1 MSADAPSPK
10 DYATLN
16 VVHSGLLAA
25 TALVAHRRGAREPV
39 GPAEMAQLGLA
50 AFSIAKAV
58 SREKIG
64 SWVREPFV
72 DGDGREDP
80 TPAGGGLRR
89 AVGELV
95 TCSRCVG
102 AWSALSL
109 VGLRT
114 ASPAAGRVATTVFAT
129 AGANDFLQ
137 AGFRLLCAEANAA
150 RRRSEEPVVAAQEET
165 VA

>member
-1 MSADAPSPK
+1 MTTSEPRPQ
-10 DYATLN
+10 DYAALN
-16 VVHSGLLAA
+16 LVHSGLLAA
-25 TALVAHRRGAREPV
+25 TALVAHRRGRAAPPSV
-39 GPAEMAQLGLA
+39 TDMAQLSLA

-64 SWVREPFV
+64 TWVRDPFV
-72 DGDGREDP
+72 ADDDGEIIP
-80 TPAGGGLRR
+80 VAGGLRG

-109 VGLRT
+109 VALRT
-114 ASPAAGRVATTVFAT
+114 ASPAAGQIATTVFAT

-137 AGFRLLCAEANAA
+137 AGFRLVCNSANIARSRVHAA
-150 RRRSEEPVVAAQEET
+150 DHAP
-165 VA
+165 

>member
-1 MSADAPSPK
+1 MSDSPRPQ

-16 VVHSGLLAA
+16 VVHSALLAG
-25 TALVAHRRGAREPV
+25 TALLARRRGRGQPLST
-39 GPAEMAQLGLA
+39 AEMAQLSLA
-50 AFSIAKAV
+50 AFSVAKAV

-64 SWVREPFV
+64 SWVREPFTDV
-72 DGDGREDP
+72 DG
-80 TPAGGGLRR
+80 AGEPEPVGGPLRR

-114 ASPAAGRVATTVFAT
+114 ASPVAGQVATTVFAT

-137 AGFRLLCAEANAA
+137 AGFRLLCNVSNDA
-150 RRRSEEPVVAAQEET
+150 RRRAETPDYPVEQPS
-165 VA
+165 

>member
-1 MSADAPSPK
+1 MELLEPRPHH
-10 DYATLN
+10 YATLN
-16 VVHSGLLAA
+16 LVHTGLLAA
-25 TALVAHRRGAREPV
+25 TALAAHRRGWRDPLSSTDMV
-39 GPAEMAQLGLA
+39 QLSLA

-72 DGDGREDP
+72 ASDSTGEPRP
-80 TPAGGGLRR
+80 VAGGLRG

-95 TCSRCVG
+95 SCPRCVG

-109 VGLRT
+109 VALRT
-114 ASPAAGRVATTVFAT
+114 ASPAAGQVATTVFAT

-137 AGFRLLCAEANAA
+137 AGFRVVCNGANIVRARADEASYP
-150 RRRSEEPVVAAQEET
+150 SEQPT
-165 VA
+165 

>member
-1 MSADAPSPK
+1 MSSPEPRPQ

-16 VVHSGLLAA
+16 LVHSGLLAA
-25 TALVAHRRGAREPV
+25 TALAARRRGSPEPLS
-39 GPAEMAQLGLA
+39 AADMAQLSLA

-64 SWVREPFV
+64 TWVREPFV
-72 DGDGREDP
+72 EDDAEK
-80 TPAGGGLRR
+80 TPVAGGLRG
-89 AVGELV
+89 AIGELV

-109 VGLRT
+109 VALRT

-137 AGFRLLCAEANAA
+137 AGFRVVCNTANVARARADAATYSAEQ
-150 RRRSEEPVVAAQEET
+150 PT
-165 VA
+165 